1 MSPICSGERPRA
13 DGGVRPGTAGAA
25 DGEPRAMPR
34 LSAAA
39 GDSDSLSAGRV
50 ERLVD
55 ERVGGRVLRPRDAA
69 DAPAGELP
77 ERLLRG
83 RVQRLH
89 VRVLDLVLAVDLL
102 GDELRVV
109 DDLDLVGP
117 ERARPVE
124 AEQQAA
130 VLGHVVRGDAEVL
143 V

>member
-1 MSPICSGERPRA
+1 MSPICLGERPRA
-13 DGGVRPGTAGAA
+13 DGGVRPGTAGAEGGGA
-25 DGEPRAMPR
+25 RAMPQ

-83 RVQRLH
+83 RVQGLH

-117 ERARPVE
+117 QGARAIQPE
-124 AEQQAA
+124 
-130 VLGHVVRGDAEVL
+130 
-143 V
+143 